1 MIKNSKIRFCFNLA
15 IKMDARWFWFKKCID
30 LVIGFLSSSNGNYLT
45 LYPQQIKGEFDR
57 SLKPEESY
65 HQC

>member
-1 MIKNSKIRFCFNLA
+1 MIKNYQIRFCFKLA
-15 IKMDARWFWFKKCID
+15 MKMDARWFCFKICID
-30 LVIGFLSSSNGNYLT
+30 LVIGFLSSSKGNCLT

-65 HQC
+65 NHC